1 MKQRRLYDLPGNSIT
16 EHCQKSSVLNAELF
30 LCVYKEALENGS
42 FLRKFIAST
51 VYWMALHSYSARWGS
66 VITDKNL
73 ERHT

>member
-1 MKQRRLYDLPGNSIT
+1 MRSF
-16 EHCQKSSVLNAELF
+16 F

-42 FLRKFIAST
+42 FPRKFVVSV
-51 VYWMALHSYSARWGS
+51 VYWMALHSYSARRGS